1 MLLGI
6 IGGMGPH
13 ATIGFLQR
21 LLECTPIINEQD
33 HIPYL
38 LISTPEIPDRSKSI
52 LNNNQQTIQ
61 KVREKLVNNAKLLE
75 RSNVTQ
81 IVMICNTAHY
91 WEDDIKNAI
100 SIPFIS
106 IIEETCK
113 YLTENSMNNVCIMS
127 TLATKQSGMYDKYL
141 TDIKFSYPNNKQQNG
156 ITDAIYMIKC
166 KKCSEATDL
175 LRDVVDS
182 LKSEGFEYFVV
193 ACTELP
199 IVLKGEEFVDPS
211 SVLIKRIL
219 ELYKN

>member
-6 IGGMGPH
+6 IDGMGPH

-52 LNNNQQTIQ
+52 LGNNQQTIQ
-61 KVREKLVNNAKLLE
+61 TIREKLVHNAKLLE
-75 RSNVTQ
+75 RSNVTH

-91 WEDDIKNAI
+91 WETDIKDSI
-100 SIPFIS
+100 STPFIS

-113 YLTENSMNNVCIMS
+113 YLIENSMNNVCIMS

-141 TDIKFSYPNNKQQNG
+141 TGIKFAYPNNEQQNQ
-156 ITDAIYMIKC
+156 ITDSIYI
-166 KKCSEATDL
+166 
-175 LRDVVDS
+175 
-182 LKSEGFEYFVV
+182 
-193 ACTELP
+193 
-199 IVLKGEEFVDPS
+199 
-211 SVLIKRIL
+211 
-219 ELYKN
+219 

>member
-13 ATIGFLQR
+13 ATICFLQR
-21 LLECTPIINEQD
+21 LLECTPIINEQN

-52 LNNNQQTIQ
+52 LSNNQQTIQ
-61 KVREKLVNNAKLLE
+61 TIREKLAYNAKLLE

-91 WEDDIKNAI
+91 WEDDIRDAI

-113 YLTENSMNNVCIMS
+113 YLTDNSMNNVCIMS
-127 TLATKQSGMYDKYL
+127 TLATKQSGMYDRYL
-141 TDIKFSYPNNKQQNG
+141 TGIDFAYPNNKQQNK
-156 ITDAIYMIKC
+156 ITNAIYMIKC
-166 KKCSEATDL
+166 KKCSEATNI
-175 LRDVVDS
+175 LREVVDS

-199 IVLKGEEFVDPS
+199 IVLNGPEFVNPS
-211 SVLIKRIL
+211 SILVKRIL